1 MTFRF
6 ELRTD
11 RPDAAGR
18 CTVYLRAYY
27 EGQRPRFATR
37 EKCLPSEWNP
47 EKERFRRSLS
57 GYQDANDYLDSI
69 TERLQSTYRKLL
81 TDGKSVTPELL
92 KASLLPAE
100 PAPEPVTMLPIYTE
114 YTDAL
119 EARGYRA
126 QTLVVVR
133 TVKKHL
139 EAFEK
144 TRPKLL
150 TLDEYTVAVHDLL
163 LAYLRLKLKLAPNTV
178 AKIMRRLKA
187 FLRYARDERG
197 LKVGIELKA
206 IRAEWVDVD
215 KLCLTAADL
224 AKLEN
229 AMLPSSLVATRDAF
243 LFCCYTGLRYSD
255 MRALT
260 TANVHEW
267 RGKRVLR
274 LTQTK
279 TRTALSVYLTAPAA
293 ALLDKYAGTRVK
305 LLPATAN
312 QVMNRNLKR
321 IAQFAGFTG
330 QVETVEFENSEL
342 VKSLVAKWKLVT
354 MHTARHTFATQSLLR
369 GMPVA
374 VLQKV
379 LGHAKIQTTMI
390 YAKIVEDFQ
399 HQVMQQIWE
408 GQSSNEV
415 EVSSTVCVVE
425 PAA

>member
-47 EKERFRRSLS
+47 EKERFRRSLG

-81 TDGKSVTPELL
+81 TEGKSVTPELL

-119 EARGYRA
+119 EARGYRGP
-126 QTLVVVR
+126 TLLVVRSVS
-133 TVKKHL
+133 KHL
-139 EAFEK
+139 QNFEASRRK
-144 TRPKLL
+144 PL
-150 TLDEYTVAVHDLL
+150 TLGQYDVAIHDLFL
-163 LAYLRLKLKLAPNTV
+163 SYLRVRLKMAPNTV
-178 AKIMRRLKA
+178 AKIVRRLKA

-197 LKVGIELKA
+197 FILGIELTAIKA
-206 IRAEWVDVD
+206 DWVDVD
-215 KLCLTAADL
+215 KLCLASSDL
-224 AKLEN
+224 IKLER
-229 AMLPSSLVATRDAF
+229 AMLPSGLVPTRDAF

-255 MRALT
+255 MRSLT
-260 TANVHEW
+260 GANVHEW
-267 RGKRVLR
+267 QGSRILR

-279 TRTALSVYLTAPAA
+279 TRTGVSIYLTAPAA
-293 ALLDKYAGTRVK
+293 ELLDKYAGTRVR
-305 LLPATAN
+305 LLPGMTN

-321 IAQFAGFTG
+321 IAQLAGLVE
-330 QVETVEFENSEL
+330 QVETVELRQSEL
-342 VKSLVAKWKLVT
+342 VKSSVAKWKLVT
-354 MHTARHTFATQSLLR
+354 MHTARHTFATQSLMR
-369 GMPVA
+369 GMPVE
-374 VLQKV
+374 VLQKI
-379 LGHAKIQTTMI
+379 LGHAKIQTTMV

-399 HQVMQQIWE
+399 HQVMRRVWE
-408 GQSSNEV
+408 GKSSEV